1 VNLPAHELAV
11 RKENN
16 QKNTK
21 YHDWSDLK
29 GEKEGNIRGPTKP
42 W

>member
-1 VNLPAHELAV
+1 MNLPACELIV
-11 RKENN
+11 RKEKN

-21 YHDWSDLK
+21 YRDQSDLK